1 MDTMFRMIAY
11 LSAGIFLTQLVGG
24 REGPE
29 AAILPPERPVII
41 ATGTPAAH
49 KTATAVIAPATRIV
63 FDPARRAVYA
73 PASAPALPHRPVSM
87 PQPAPAAAPEPE
99 PDLPI
104 WYVTA
109 KRVNVRAGPS
119 TDDPVVDSI
128 ARDEAV
134 LVVSD
139 PSADWV
145 EIRIEGDGVAGYV
158 AARYLSPETPRN

>member
-1 MDTMFRMIAY
+1 MFRMIAY

-24 REGPE
+24 RESPE
-29 AAILPPERPVII
+29 AAMRPPERPVAI
-41 ATGTPAAH
+41 AAGTPTPAAH
-49 KTATAVIAPATRIV
+49 KAATAVVAPATQIV

-73 PASAPALPHRPVSM
+73 PASAPALPQRPVSV

-99 PDLPI
+99 PDLPV

-128 ARDEAV
+128 ARNEAV
-134 LVVSD
+134 LVVSGA
-139 PSADWV
+139 SADWV

-158 AARYLSPETPRN
+158 AARYLSPEAPMN